1 MFIMGRME
9 KVIKYFGSQK
19 QLANLLGVT
28 QMAISQ
34 WKKRG
39 IPIKRCVQI
48 EQLSKGAIK
57 REEIWSD
64 VFNR

>member
-1 MFIMGRME
+1 MRRME

-19 QLANLLGVT
+19 ELADLLGVT

-39 IPIKRCVQI
+39 IPIKRCLQI

>member
-1 MFIMGRME
+1 MFIMRRME

-19 QLANLLGVT
+19 ELADLLGVT

-39 IPIKRCVQI
+39 IPIKRCLQI

-64 VFNR
+64 VFNH

>member
-1 MFIMGRME
+1 LE
-9 KVIKYFGSQK
+9 LKKK
-19 QLANLLGVT
+19 LADILGVT

-48 EQLSKGAIK
+48 EQLSNGKIK
-57 REEIWSD
+57 REEIWAD
-64 VFNR
+64 IFNR

>member
-1 MFIMGRME
+1 MVRME
-9 KVIKYFGSQK
+9 KVINYFGTQK
-19 QLANLLGVT
+19 KLADILGVT

-48 EQLSKGAIK
+48 EQLSNGKIK
-57 REEIWSD
+57 REEIWAD
-64 VFNR
+64 IFNR